1 MRRNSL
7 IKRLAALT
15 VTGILCLSS
24 AFGSWASDGS
34 RGSLPFE
41 VILDINNR
49 KTPIY
54 DGYTQYVDGHRAS
67 DEDTFHVSR
76 NNNEVKLDDV
86 VLDYRIITYD
96 KEGTQV
102 SQECT
107 VYGLQEG
114 VSYPV
119 VRQETVERESR
130 KGKLYDDLNRC
141 YTLQFTY
148 GDQSKTYYFI
158 MVPEDDMDQYRNVL
172 RGNWEQSVRG
182 YRYKYQDD
190 YLKSWGLING
200 QWYLFNDEG
209 YMQKGWQQYK
219 GAWYFLD
226 RSSGQMRTNCTVDG
240 YEIDGSGVGVD

>member
-1 MRRNSL
+1 MLFRS
-7 IKRLAALT
+7 
-15 VTGILCLSS
+15 
-24 AFGSWASDGS
+24 
-34 RGSLPFE
+34 
-41 VILDINNR
+41 
-49 KTPIY
+49 
-54 DGYTQYVDGHRAS
+54 
-67 DEDTFHVSR
+67 
-76 NNNEVKLDDV
+76 
-86 VLDYRIITYD
+86 TYD

-240 YEIDGSGVGVD
+240 YEIDGSGVRVD

>member
-7 IKRLAALT
+7 IKRLTALT

-24 AFGSWASDGS
+24 AFGSWAADGS
-34 RGSLPFE
+34 KGSLPFE

-76 NNNEVKLDDV
+76 ENNDVKLDDV

-107 VYGLQEG
+107 VYGLEEG

-182 YRYKYQDD
+182 YCYKYQDD

-219 GAWYFLD
+219 GEWYFLD

-240 YEIDGSGVGVD
+240 YDINGSGVRVD

>member
-1 MRRNSL
+1 MY
-7 IKRLAALT
+7 KR
-15 VTGILCLSS
+15 
-24 AFGSWASDGS
+24 
-34 RGSLPFE
+34 
-41 VILDINNR
+41 
-49 KTPIY
+49 
-54 DGYTQYVDGHRAS
+54 Q
-67 DEDTFHVSR
+67 
-76 NNNEVKLDDV
+76 
-86 VLDYRIITYD
+86 
-96 KEGTQV
+96 

-200 QWYLFNDEG
+200 CLLYTSQYIMNDISVIYIKDVPNAVRTGTEAVSDGGREKVPVRQHIHAPFAAYVGAG
-209 YMQKGWQQYK
+209 YVR
-219 GAWYFLD
+219 LRD
-226 RSSGQMRTNCTVDG
+226 H
-240 YEIDGSGVGVD
+240 